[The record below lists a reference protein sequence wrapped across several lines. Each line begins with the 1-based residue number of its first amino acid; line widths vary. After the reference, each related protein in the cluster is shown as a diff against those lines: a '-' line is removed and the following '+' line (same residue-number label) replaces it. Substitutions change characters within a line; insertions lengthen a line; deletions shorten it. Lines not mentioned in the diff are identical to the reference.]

1 MKVECCGR
9 APARTKRDRQRIVEE
24 RVYLQT
30 FYVVESSPMG
40 GSSSLYSVKNRV
52 YLLTLYVVESLPMGR
67 SSSIFISF
75 LFIKFVIG
83 NWDILGYGA
92 GMTVLMVSKDSS
104 WPHDTR
110 MIVGGW
116 HDPAH
121 SRKGKWTGNGE
132 AESLPMGRSSSLFR
146 VKKRVYFFCSRFS

>member
-9 APARTKRDRQRIVEE
+9 APARTKRDWQRTVEE
-24 RVYLQT
+24 RVCLLT

-110 MIVGGW
+110 MIGAISPPLGVGG
-116 HDPAH
+116 HDDTTDLADMIQLTAEKANH
-121 SRKGKWTGNGE
+121 GSIIRQSR
-132 AESLPMGRSSSLFR
+132 L
-146 VKKRVYFFCSRFS
+146 